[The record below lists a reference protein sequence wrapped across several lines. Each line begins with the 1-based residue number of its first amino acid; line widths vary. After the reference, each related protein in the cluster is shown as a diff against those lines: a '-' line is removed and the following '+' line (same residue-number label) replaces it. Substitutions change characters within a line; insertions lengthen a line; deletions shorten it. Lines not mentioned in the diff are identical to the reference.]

1 MAPGAKVV
9 YVGGTDCFA
18 GLDNAWAETIDNHVA
33 DIITNSWTAGT
44 DDITVLGQAS
54 VDFYVQF
61 SLEAA
66 LTGITVN
73 FSSGDSGDHTAG
85 GTDLASKTVEFP
97 ADVPYVAGV
106 GGSSIL
112 INSKGKRR
120 AEYGW
125 QNAYAALSPDRLS
138 WTPAPPGSYSSGGG
152 GGTSVL
158 FAQPFYQA
166 GHVPA
171 SISEYF
177 GGQPARAVPDIAM
190 AGDPNTGFEVGQ
202 TQVFPDGTYW
212 DQYRIGGTEP
222 LVAVARWCHRCRR
235 SARTPVAGLPEP
247 AVLRPAAYVGVLR
260 RDRTDRAAGRGPHRL
275 QELPGQLPRVPEP
288 AANDRRADVDA
299 EVDSGL

>member
-1 MAPGAKVV
+1 M
-9 YVGGTDCFA
+9 
-18 GLDNAWAETIDNHVA
+18 
-33 DIITNSWTAGT
+33 
-44 DDITVLGQAS
+44 LGQAS

-73 FSSGDSGDHTAG
+73 FPSGDAGDHTVG
-85 GTDLASKTVEFP
+85 GTDLASKTVDFP

-112 INSKGKRR
+112 INSRGKRR

-125 QNAYAALSPDRLS
+125 QNADAGLSPDRLS

-202 TQVFPDGTYW
+202 TQAFPDGTYW
-212 DQYRIGGTEP
+212 DQYRVGGTSLSSALLAGVIAVADQLGHRSLGYLNPLYYALLHTSAYYDVTAPTAPLAEVRTDFRNFLDSSHGYLSRLRTIDVQTSTLRSTP
-222 LVAVARWCHRCRR
+222 GYDDETGVGTPGPSFFPLLVAAGHR
-235 SARTPVAGLPEP
+235 
-247 AVLRPAAYVGVLR
+247 
-260 RDRTDRAAGRGPHRL
+260 
-275 QELPGQLPRVPEP
+275 
-288 AANDRRADVDA
+288 
-299 EVDSGL
+299 